1 MKRTLSFLA
10 VMVLVGYVAVL
21 PAAASVQ
28 GTFQRTFQVSG
39 RVDLEVL
46 TRSGDVTVRGGQAG
60 TVSITGKIHV
70 GNRWFGGDKKSEV
83 QELEKNPPLRQSGNS
98 IRVDYTNYHD
108 IAIDYEITAPLETT
122 VRTRSGS
129 GDVTLEGLRGNMDL
143 QSGSGDF
150 RLRDLT
156 GEIRLETG
164 SGDVKAERIAGP
176 VNAHAGSGNIKVEE
190 TSSGDVSARTGSG
203 NIELRGVKGGLRAES
218 GSGDQRVEGTPTDSW
233 EVRTGSGNLE
243 LRLASDVGCDLDLS
257 TNSGTIVLDK
267 PVVTTVEGRVQEP
280 RHHILGKIHGGGVPV
295 SVRTG
300 SGDVHIY

>member
-1 MKRTLSFLA
+1 MKRALSFLA
-10 VMVLVGYVAVL
+10 AILLVGWVAAI

-39 RVDLEVL
+39 PVNLEVL
-46 TRSGDVTVRGGQAG
+46 THSGDVTVRGGPAG

-70 GNRWFGGDKKSEV
+70 GSHWLGGDRNSDV
-83 QELEKNPPLRQSGNS
+83 QELERNPPLHQEGNS
-98 IRVDYTNYHD
+98 IRVEYTNYRN

-129 GDVTLEGLRGNMDL
+129 GDVTLESLRGNMDL

-156 GEIRLETG
+156 GELRLETG
-164 SGDVKAERIAGP
+164 SGDMKAERIAGP

-190 TSSGDVSARTGSG
+190 TATGDVSARTGSG

-218 GSGDQRVEGTPTDSW
+218 GSGDQRVEGTPTASW
-233 EVRTGSGNLE
+233 NLRTGSGNIE
-243 LRLASDVGCDLDLS
+243 LRLSSDVGFDLDVS
-257 TNSGTIVLDK
+257 TNSGTVVLDK
-267 PVVTTVEGRVQEP
+267 PVVTTVEGRVQEQ
-280 RHHILGKIHGGGVPV
+280 RHHIAGQVKGGGPAV